1 MELLYVHIYVLGIV
15 HFTLYCTLYST
26 ILNHLERKKL
36 QHAKYVHNDPFTLFF
51 PA

>member
-15 HFTLYCTLYST
+15 HFTLYCTLYNTESF
-26 ILNHLERKKL
+26 RAQKL

-51 PA
+51 RA